1 MYELFANLTLI
12 AHLIFI
18 LFVIFGG
25 LLFFIFSK
33 VFYIHLPA
41 LLWGIYIELT
51 NSVCP
56 LTYLE
61 NWFLNKAELATYSN
75 GFINNYLYPIIYPEG
90 LTNNIQI
97 YLGITLIVINILIY
111 GFILKNFPINCFY
124 ILCVH
129 IYLYKGKVFKS
140 QAFIFC

>member
-12 AHLIFI
+12 THFIFI

-25 LLFFIFSK
+25 LFFFISSRII
-33 VFYIHLPA
+33 YIHLPA

-61 NWFLNKAELATYSN
+61 NWFLYKSELATYSN
-75 GFINNYLYPIIYPEG
+75 DFINNYLFPIIYPKG
-90 LTNNIQI
+90 LTHEIQI
-97 YLGITLIVINILIY
+97 YLGTSLIVINILIY
-111 GFILKNFPINCFY
+111 GFIFKNFKRF
-124 ILCVH
+124 
-129 IYLYKGKVFKS
+129 
-140 QAFIFC
+140 

>member
-12 AHLIFI
+12 IHLIFI

-33 VFYIHLPA
+33 IIYIHLPA
-41 LLWGIYIELT
+41 VLWGIYIELN

-61 NWFLNKAELATYSN
+61 NWFLYKGELTTYSN
-75 GFINNYLYPIIYPEG
+75 NFINNYMITIIYTDG
-90 LTNNIQI
+90 LTNEIQI
-97 YLGITLIVINILIY
+97 YLCIYLIVINILIY
-111 GFILKNFPINCFY
+111 GLIYKNFKNF
-124 ILCVH
+124 
-129 IYLYKGKVFKS
+129 
-140 QAFIFC
+140 

>member
-12 AHLIFI
+12 THLIFI

-61 NWFLNKAELATYSN
+61 NWFLNKAELATYSD

-97 YLGITLIVINILIY
+97 YLGITLIVTNILIY
-111 GFILKNFPINCFY
+111 GFVFKNFKDF
-124 ILCVH
+124 
-129 IYLYKGKVFKS
+129 KGRSV
-140 QAFIFC
+140 ARCL

>member
-1 MYELFANLTLI
+1 MYELFANFTLI
-12 AHLIFI
+12 IHLIFI

-33 VFYIHLPA
+33 IIYVHPPA

-61 NWFLNKAELATYSN
+61 NWFLYKEKLTTYSN
-75 GFINNYLYPIIYPEG
+75 DFINNYLFPIIYPKD
-90 LTNNIQI
+90 LTTDIQM
-97 YLGITLIVINILIY
+97 YLGIALIIINILIY
-111 GFILKNFPINCFY
+111 GLIFKNF
-124 ILCVH
+124 
-129 IYLYKGKVFKS
+129 KK
-140 QAFIFC
+140 

>member
-12 AHLIFI
+12 LHLIFI

-33 VFYIHLPA
+33 IIYIHIPA

-56 LTYLE
+56 LTFLE
-61 NWFLNKAELATYSN
+61 NWFLHKGELTTYSN
-75 GFINNYLYPIIYPEG
+75 DFIKNYLFPIIYPGG
-90 LTNNIQI
+90 LNNEIQI
-97 YLGITLIVINILIY
+97 YIGLSLIVFNILIY
-111 GFILKNFPINCFY
+111 RLIYKNF
-124 ILCVH
+124 
-129 IYLYKGKVFKS
+129 KKE
-140 QAFIFC
+140 

>member
-1 MYELFANLTLI
+1 MIIYELLANITLI

-33 VFYIHLPA
+33 VFYVHLPA

-61 NWFLNKAELATYSN
+61 NWFLNKGDLATYSN
-75 GFINNYLYPIIYPEG
+75 GFIINYLYPIIYPEG
-90 LTNNIQI
+90 LTAEIQI
-97 YLGITLIVINILIY
+97 YLGILLIVINILIY
-111 GFILKNFPINCFY
+111 GLIYKNFKRN
-124 ILCVH
+124 
-129 IYLYKGKVFKS
+129 
-140 QAFIFC
+140 

>member
-33 VFYIHLPA
+33 VVYIHLPA
-41 LLWGIYIELT
+41 LLWGIYIELN

-61 NWFLNKAELATYSN
+61 NWFLNKAGLATYSN
-75 GFINNYLYPIIYPEG
+75 GFINNYLYPLIYPEG
-90 LTNNIQI
+90 LTNNIQL

-111 GFILKNFPINCFY
+111 GFIFKNF
-124 ILCVH
+124 
-129 IYLYKGKVFKS
+129 
-140 QAFIFC
+140 QR

>member
-1 MYELFANLTLI
+1 MYEFFANLTLI

-33 VFYIHLPA
+33 IIYIHFPA

-51 NSVCP
+51 NTICP

-61 NWFLNKAELATYSN
+61 NWFLYQAGLTTYSN
-75 GFINNYLYPIIYPEG
+75 NFINNYLFPIIYPEG
-90 LTNNIQI
+90 LTTDIQTYI
-97 YLGITLIVINILIY
+97 GITLIVINIFIYGLIY
-111 GFILKNFPINCFY
+111 KNF
-124 ILCVH
+124 
-129 IYLYKGKVFKS
+129 KK
-140 QAFIFC
+140 

>member
-33 VFYIHLPA
+33 VFYVHLPA

-61 NWFLNKAELATYSN
+61 NWFLNKGDLATYSN

-111 GFILKNFPINCFY
+111 GFILKNFQRRKLLLN
-124 ILCVH
+124 
-129 IYLYKGKVFKS
+129 K
-140 QAFIFC
+140 

>member
-33 VFYIHLPA
+33 TIYIHLPS

-51 NSVCP
+51 NSDCP

-61 NWFLNKAELATYSN
+61 NWFLYKGELTTYSN
-75 GFINNYLYPIIYPEG
+75 DFINNYLFPIIYPER
-90 LTNNIQI
+90 LTAEIQI
-97 YLGITLIVINILIY
+97 YLGVSLTVINILIY
-111 GFILKNFPINCFY
+111 GLIFKNF
-124 ILCVH
+124 
-129 IYLYKGKVFKS
+129 KEKK
-140 QAFIFC
+140 

>member
-1 MYELFANLTLI
+1 MYKLFAYLTLI

-25 LLFFIFSK
+25 ILFFIYSK
-33 VFYIHLPA
+33 IIYIHLPA

-61 NWFLNKAELATYSN
+61 NWFLHKGDLSTYSN
-75 GFINNYLYPIIYPEG
+75 DFISNYIFPIIYPEG
-90 LTNNIQI
+90 LTNEKNISCI
-97 YLGITLIVINILIY
+97 LTVINILIY
-111 GFILKNFPINCFY
+111 GLIYKSFKYTFCSTLKPIYNR
-124 ILCVH
+124 
-129 IYLYKGKVFKS
+129 K
-140 QAFIFC
+140 

>member
-41 LLWGIYIELT
+41 LSWGIYIELT
-51 NSVCP
+51 SSVCP

-97 YLGITLIVINILIY
+97 YLGITLIVINIFIY
-111 GFILKNFPINCFY
+111 GFIFKNLKRF
-124 ILCVH
+124 
-129 IYLYKGKVFKS
+129 
-140 QAFIFC
+140 

>member
-12 AHLIFI
+12 IHLIFI

-33 VFYIHLPA
+33 IIYIHLPA

-56 LTYLE
+56 LTFLE
-61 NWFLNKAELATYSN
+61 NWFLYKGELTTYSN
-75 GFINNYLYPIIYPEG
+75 DFINNYLFPIIYPANI
-90 LTNNIQI
+90 NNEIQI
-97 YLGITLIVINILIY
+97 YLGLLLIVINISIYGLIY
-111 GFILKNFPINCFY
+111 KNLKRN
-124 ILCVH
+124 
-129 IYLYKGKVFKS
+129 
-140 QAFIFC
+140 

>member
-1 MYELFANLTLI
+1 MYELLANLTLI

-33 VFYIHLPA
+33 VVYIHLPA
-41 LLWGIYIELT
+41 LLWGIYIELN

-61 NWFLNKAELATYSN
+61 NWFLDKAELETYSN

-111 GFILKNFPINCFY
+111 GFIFKNFKRF
-124 ILCVH
+124 
-129 IYLYKGKVFKS
+129 
-140 QAFIFC
+140 

>member
-12 AHLIFI
+12 MHLIFI

-33 VFYIHLPA
+33 IIYIHLPA

-111 GFILKNFPINCFY
+111 GFILKNFQRRKLLLN
-124 ILCVH
+124 
-129 IYLYKGKVFKS
+129 K
-140 QAFIFC
+140 

>member
-12 AHLIFI
+12 IHLIFI

-33 VFYIHLPA
+33 IIYIHLPA

-51 NSVCP
+51 NSFCP

-61 NWFLNKAELATYSN
+61 NWFLYKGELTTYSN
-75 GFINNYLYPIIYPEG
+75 NFINNYLIPIIYPEG
-90 LTNNIQI
+90 LTNEIQI
-97 YLGITLIVINILIY
+97 YLGISLIVINILIY
-111 GFILKNFPINCFY
+111 GLIYKNFKN
-124 ILCVH
+124 
-129 IYLYKGKVFKS
+129 FK
-140 QAFIFC
+140 

>member
-12 AHLIFI
+12 IHFTFI

-33 VFYIHLPA
+33 IIYIHLPA

-61 NWFLNKAELATYSN
+61 NWFLYKAELTTYSN
-75 GFINNYLYPIIYPEG
+75 SFINYYLFPIIYPGG
-90 LTNNIQI
+90 LNNEIQI
-97 YLGITLIVINILIY
+97 YLGMLLVVINILIY
-111 GFILKNFPINCFY
+111 GLIYKNF
-124 ILCVH
+124 
-129 IYLYKGKVFKS
+129 KRE
-140 QAFIFC
+140 